1 MNHELWLGDRTG
13 PLRLDDV
20 LPDLWETGCNVLAF
34 CDCLDCVIILID
46 CPMALFAERGFFI
59 DERST
64 CGRLFPSLIQL
75 WHKTKK

>member
-1 MNHELWLGDRTG
+1 MIS
-13 PLRLDDV
+13 DDHMV

-64 CGRLFPSLIQL
+64 WGRLFPSLIQL
-75 WHKTKK
+75 WHKTKKKINSLLLS

>member
-1 MNHELWLGDRTG
+1 MIS
-13 PLRLDDV
+13 DDHMV

-46 CPMALFAERGFFI
+46 WPMALFAERGFFI

-64 CGRLFPSLIQL
+64 WGRLFPSLIQL
-75 WHKTKK
+75 WHKTKKNKFTLIIMNI